1 MDLLPVKQIIRV
13 IHAGICWTDG
23 WTDGW
28 MILLLLKYSG
38 ALGCTASTHTGVH
51 DVTCV
56 RRQLVPPVH
65 KHTPE
70 MTLWCAT
77 PPKQQVSAGEALL
90 IAPSQTLRKQTYPRL
105 KEWMA
110 DLTGCYCS
118 LQTTL
123 RKEIQECERQLRWW
137 SLFGFLDANVTSAAP
152 SAEPLSTFHFSD
164 SKLPTSN
171 CIVPNVLPVIRAES
185 VFPLSLTDTLCT
197 RNLFAP
203 PFFPSVSQP
212 GFCIQ
217 SAYFLACF
225 SVYLLCS
232 TCASQQSGFLYLRL

>member
-1 MDLLPVKQIIRV
+1 MDDITFTQVLWYLGLYC
-13 IHAGICWTDG
+13 IHTYRRTWCNLCAP
-23 WTDGW
+23 
-28 MILLLLKYSG
+28 SVG
-38 ALGCTASTHTGVH
+38 AACSQTHAWS
-51 DVTCV
+51 DAA
-56 RRQLVPPVH
+56 
-65 KHTPE
+65 
-70 MTLWCAT
+70 LWCAT
-77 PPKQQVSAGEALL
+77 PPKQQVSGGEALL
-90 IAPSQTLRKQTYPRL
+90 IAPSQTLGKQTYPRL

-137 SLFGFLDANVTSAAP
+137 SLFGFLDANVTLAAP

-185 VFPLSLTDTLCT
+185 VFPLYLTDTLCT

-212 GFCIQ
+212 G
-217 SAYFLACF
+217 SASSLLNSSPAFL
-225 SVYLLCS
+225 S
-232 TCASQQSGFLYLRL
+232 TCCVPLVHPSSLDFFTSGYK